1 MRVLLVCLVLGGAAC
16 SVRRTDGGSGL
27 VAPQQAA
34 PAFSAP
40 DQDGKVHTLA
50 EFAGHPVV
58 LYFYPKDGT
67 PGCTKEACAFR
78 DSWTKLS
85 AHGTVVLGVSLD
97 SVERHKAFV
106 TEHALPF
113 SLLSDDGSISKAY
126 GVSSTL
132 GYTSR
137 VTFVI
142 DRKGRVARV
151 FPDVDPALHVSEVL
165 AVIASLP

>member
-1 MRVLLVCLVLGGAAC
+1 MRALALCLVLAGAAC
-16 SVRRTDGGSGL
+16 SVRRPDGGSGL

-40 DQDGKVHTLA
+40 DQDGKIHTLA
-50 EFAGHPVV
+50 GYAGHPIV

-78 DSWTKLS
+78 DSWTKLQ
-85 AHGTVVLGVSLD
+85 AHGTIVLGVSLD
-97 SVERHKAFV
+97 SIERHKAFV

-113 SLLSDDGSISKAY
+113 ALLSDDGTMLKAY

-132 GYTSR
+132 GYSSR

-151 FPDVDPALHVSEVL
+151 FPDVDPALHLSEVL
-165 AVIASLP
+165 AAIAALP